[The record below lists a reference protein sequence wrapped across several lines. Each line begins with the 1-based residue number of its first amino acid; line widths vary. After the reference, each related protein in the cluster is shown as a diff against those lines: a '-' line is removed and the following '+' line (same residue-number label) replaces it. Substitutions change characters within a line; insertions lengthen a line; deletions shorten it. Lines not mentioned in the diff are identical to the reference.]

1 MANDQNLISLFPTMP
16 AFSQNSANDPDVLFD
31 DDDMADLYG
40 DTFRR
45 DSHQDSASGTVGK
58 DGKAT
63 EHQVVG

>member
-1 MANDQNLISLFPTMP
+1 MP